1 MTKHDITKERIL
13 AALKRFFTKNLS
25 VKIVALLFAMIL
37 WGYVLTDLNPY
48 RVKTLSNVTTS
59 FDGVAELM
67 GQGLCV
73 RGNREEILEAVSVAV
88 RTRITTYAD
97 LSPSSV
103 TAVISLKNISQPQT
117 YELPIQASISSALG
131 VVQQVMPATVTLEI
145 DSLVNKTVPVSCT
158 FRGDLPEGYWA
169 DMDAASSTT
178 KVDIQGAKTDI
189 ARVTHAECVIDLT
202 DRTSAI
208 YGTFDVILYDANDE
222 VVNSDIVVGTLPSST
237 VRLPIY
243 PVKNVPVD
251 VSGALLGTDK
261 LAANFELA
269 SAVATPQS
277 VRIVGDQAVLEGV
290 ESMAL
295 EPFSVSGMSE
305 KATIEAE
312 LVVPE
317 GVRLLDA
324 PTVSVAL
331 DIREKTDFQEHT
343 QIPVEITGLSDGLEA
358 TVTPNVVDLR
368 VEGRVSLLA
377 LVKRSDIKVDVDVTG
392 LTAGTYEL
400 PLSVFVRNEEATVEL
415 ILTPSVATVT
425 VVIR

>member
-1 MTKHDITKERIL
+1 M
-13 AALKRFFTKNLS
+13 
-25 VKIVALLFAMIL
+25 
-37 WGYVLTDLNPY
+37 
-48 RVKTLSNVTTS
+48 
-59 FDGVAELM
+59 
-67 GQGLCV
+67 
-73 RGNREEILEAVSVAV
+73 
-88 RTRITTYAD
+88 
-97 LSPSSV
+97 
-103 TAVISLKNISQPQT
+103 
-117 YELPIQASISSALG
+117 
-131 VVQQVMPATVTLEI
+131 
-145 DSLVNKTVPVSCT
+145 
-158 FRGDLPEGYWA
+158 
-169 DMDAASSTT
+169 
-178 KVDIQGAKTDI
+178 
-189 ARVTHAECVIDLT
+189 
-202 DRTSAI
+202 
-208 YGTFDVILYDANDE
+208 
-222 VVNSDIVVGTLPSST
+222 
-237 VRLPIY
+237 RLPIY

-277 VRIVGDQAVLEGV
+277 VRIVGDQTVLEGV

-331 DIREKTDFQEHT
+331 GIREKTDFQEHT

-377 LVKRSDIKVDVDVTG
+377 LVKRRDIKVDVDVTG